1 MAASGPHVLLDVGLK
16 EGAPRDNRAEDVLSD
31 AIVGGG
37 ADVAFLTAANVDDS
51 ESFSHGD
58 LGLVV
63 THDSHVVHSA
73 GGKRLSSR

>member
-16 EGAPRDNRAEDVLSD
+16 EGAPRDNRAENVLSD

-37 ADVAFLTAANVDDS
+37 ADVAFLTAASVDDS
-51 ESFSHGD
+51 KSFAHGD
-58 LGLVV
+58 LGIVV

-73 GGKRLSSR
+73 MGE